1 MAKLAYLDC
10 PTGIA
15 GDMCLGALVHA
26 GVPLD
31 YLRDRLQGLGLAD
44 EYQLRAETVQRG
56 GQAATKVHVDLN
68 SDRPAPARHLPDIE
82 QLIERAQ
89 LPARARDW
97 SLQVFRNLARAE
109 AAVHGRPVERVHFH
123 EVGATDALVDIVGT
137 CLGLDWLGIEAL
149 DCSALPTGGG
159 TVKAAHGRLPV
170 PVPAV
175 LQLWQQRQVPVYANG
190 IERELVTPTG
200 AALMV
205 TLARQ
210 FGPPPS
216 LRLQAVGLGAGT
228 AELPLPNLL
237 RLWVG
242 EGIEETHSA
251 GAIAETIAVL
261 ETQIDD
267 QTPQGL
273 AYAMEQLFTVGALDV
288 WTQAIAMKKSRL
300 GTLLTVICR
309 PEKAAACE
317 AVLFRETT
325 TLGVRVR
332 QQQRRALRR
341 EFQTAKTP
349 YGEVAVKLGYWQG
362 RAVNVQP
369 EYDDCARLARQAGV
383 SLSEVQAAAQRAVAK
398 LL

>member
-1 MAKLAYLDC
+1 MPKLAYFDC

-31 YLRDRLQGLGLAD
+31 YLRDRLAGLGLAD
-44 EYQLRAETVQRG
+44 EYEVRAETVQRR
-56 GQAATKVHVDLN
+56 GQAATKVEVELRR
-68 SDRPAPARHLPDIE
+68 DRPAPARHLPEIE
-82 QLIERAQ
+82 GLIGSAN
-89 LPARARDW
+89 LPPRARDW
-97 SLQVFRNLARAE
+97 SRQVFRNLAQAE
-109 AAVHGRPVERVHFH
+109 AAVHGQPIERVHFH

-137 CLGLDWLGIEAL
+137 CLGLDWLGIDAL

-159 TVKAAHGRLPV
+159 TIQTSHGRLPV

-175 LQLWQQRQVPVYANG
+175 LQLWQQRQVPIYHNG

-210 FGPPPS
+210 FGPPPP
-216 LRLQAVGLGAGT
+216 LQLQRVGLGAGT
-228 AELPLPNLL
+228 AELPLPNLV

-242 EGIEETHSA
+242 ESGDAAGT
-251 GAIAETIAVL
+251 GAIAETVTVL

-273 AYAMEQLFTVGALDV
+273 AYAMEQLFAAGALDV

-300 GTLLTVICR
+300 GTLLTVLCP
-309 PEKAAACE
+309 PERAAACE
-317 AVLFRETT
+317 AALFRETT
-325 TLGVRVR
+325 TLGIRRR
-332 QQQRRALRR
+332 QQERLALRR
-341 EFQTAKTP
+341 EFQTVETP
-349 YGEVAVKLGYWQG
+349 YGTVAVKLGYWQG
-362 RAVNVQP
+362 QIVNMQP
-369 EYDDCARLARQAGV
+369 EYEDCARLARQAGV
-383 SLSEVQAAAQRAVAK
+383 PLSAVQTAAQQAASRESP
-398 LL
+398 